1 MKIRTEAL
9 LGAVMFG
16 LVIQVIYSV
25 ISTLSLY
32 NTLSSSNFNQTVTP
46 LSSAA
51 SLLGCCIFLLTGLGV
66 GVIYVYLHNREEDAS
81 AVAVKG
87 GAVSGAVSYAA
98 GGIISGII
106 SAIALAPV
114 MNELIASVL
123 ASPEFAGAGNDFVA
137 QATGAGIVGGVI
149 GLCCWA
155 VLAAVLGSALGA
167 IGGVIGRAIFKP
179 TAATPVEFD
188 VDNF

>member
-1 MKIRTEAL
+1 MKIKTEAL

-32 NTLSSSNFNQTVTP
+32 NTLSTVDLNQPAAP

-66 GVIYVYLHNREEDAS
+66 GLLYVYLHNREEDAS

-87 GAVSGAVSYAA
+87 GAVSGAISYAA
-98 GGIISGII
+98 GGLISAII

-114 MNELIASVL
+114 MNELMATIL
-123 ASPEFAGAGNDFVA
+123 ASPEFAGAGDDFVA
-137 QATGAGIVGGVI
+137 QATGAGLVGGAI

-155 VLAAVLGSALGA
+155 IFAAVLGSILGA
-167 IGGVIGRAIFKP
+167 IGGAIGRAMFKP
-179 TAATPVEFD
+179 TAGKPVEFD
-188 VDNF
+188 GDNF